1 MKVRLRNPDRE
12 VELAGGRKVHEVLR
26 ELGIDPDTVLV
37 IRERE
42 LVTREERLAEGD
54 EIEVRPVISGG
65 GGMKCRRCKGPSV
78 VELRRHNAAFCRD
91 CFLRHVHEQVKRAIA
106 AFDMFGTDDRI
117 LVAVSGGKDSLGL
130 WDVLLELGYRA
141 DGLYLGLGIGGYSS
155 RSRDVVRAFAE
166 EHGATLFEVELA
178 EEYGFDVPTAG
189 KKGSRSTC
197 AVCGLS
203 KRYVFN
209 KAARE
214 HGYDVIATGHNLDD
228 EAATLLGNTLR
239 WQTEYIARQ
248 FPVLPA
254 EDGLARKVKPLYR
267 LSELE
272 TAAYAFLRGIEYVV
286 EECPL
291 VAGNTQLRYKEAMN
305 RLEAS
310 SPGTKAQFFL
320 NYLDRGAP
328 LFAAQDAARLHPCE
342 RCGDPTTARFCA
354 FCRARAQILGERLG
368 EPPGGAEE
376 GERLAE
382 PRGGEGAGQR
392 RTGDRVEDEREVVR
406 ALSEEVLPVEIYGR
420 SGA

>member
-1 MKVRLRNPDRE
+1 VKVKLRNPDRE
-12 VELAGGRKVHEVLR
+12 VEVVGERKVHDVLG

-37 IRERE
+37 IRARE
-42 LVTREERLAEGD
+42 LLTREDRVTGD
-54 EIEVRPVISGG
+54 DTIEIRPVISGG
-65 GGMKCRRCKGPSV
+65 SGNRMKCRRCGEPAV
-78 VELRRHNAAFCRD
+78 VEVRRHNAAFCRG
-91 CFLRHVHEQVKRAIA
+91 CFERHVRVQVERAIEH
-106 AFDMFGTDDRI
+106 FDMLRPDDRV
-117 LVAVSGGKDSLGL
+117 LVAVSGGKDSLAL
-130 WDVLLELGYRA
+130 WDVLLGLGYRA

-155 RSRDVVRAFAE
+155 RSADVVRAFAA
-166 EHGATLFEVELA
+166 EHDSMLLEVDLS

-209 KAARE
+209 RAARE

-248 FPVLPA
+248 HPVLPA
-254 EDGLARKVKPLYR
+254 EDGFARKVKPLYR

-291 VAGNTQLRYKEAMN
+291 VAGNTQLRYKDAMN
-305 RLEAS
+305 RLEQT

-320 NYLDRGAP
+320 GYLERGVP
-328 LFAAQDAARLHPCE
+328 LFTAGDDAELSACE
-342 RCGDPTTARFCA
+342 ECGQPTTGRFCA
-354 FCRARAQILGERLG
+354 FCRARAQILGRRLG
-368 EPPGGAEE
+368 EPTATDP
-376 GERLAE
+376 
-382 PRGGEGAGQR
+382 
-392 RTGDRVEDEREVVR
+392 DRDV
-406 ALSEEVLPVEIYGR
+406 ASSLSEEVLPVELYG
-420 SGA
+420 SVAP

>member
-1 MKVRLRNPDRE
+1 MKIKLRNPDRE
-12 VELAGGRKVHEVLR
+12 VEVAGGRKVREVLG

-42 LVTREERLAEGD
+42 LVTREERLADGD
-54 EIEVRPVISGG
+54 VIEVRPVISGG
-65 GGMKCRRCKGPSV
+65 ARGPGMRCRRCKGPVV
-78 VELRRHNAAFCRD
+78 VEVRRHNAAFCRD
-91 CFLRHVHEQVKRAIA
+91 CFVRHVREQVKRAIA
-106 AFDMFGTDDRI
+106 AYDMFGPDDRI
-117 LVAVSGGKDSLGL
+117 LVAVSGGKDSLAL
-130 WDVLLELGYRA
+130 WDVLLDLGYRA

-155 RSRDVVRAFAE
+155 RSGDAVRAFAD
-166 EHGATLFEVELA
+166 GRDTTLIEVDLA
-178 EEYGFDVPTAG
+178 DEYGFDVPTAG
-189 KKGSRSTC
+189 RKGSRSTC

-209 KAARE
+209 RAARD

-254 EDGLARKVKPLYR
+254 EEGLVRKVKPLYR

-272 TAAYAFLRGIEYVV
+272 TAAYAFLRGIDYVV

-291 VAGNTQLRYKEAMN
+291 VAGNTQLRYKQAMN
-305 RLEAS
+305 QLEAA

-320 NYLDRGAP
+320 NYLERGAP
-328 LFAAQDAARLHPCE
+328 LFASEDAADLHPCE
-342 RCGDPTTARFCA
+342 RCGQPTTARFCA

-368 EPPGGAEE
+368 APRDGDPERERAGAARGADRE
-376 GERLAE
+376 LAE
-382 PRGGEGAGQR
+382 N
-392 RTGDRVEDEREVVR
+392 
-406 ALSEEVLPVEIYGR
+406 LSDEVLPAEIYGR
-420 SGA
+420 AGA